1 MVFARA
7 LLALVALSGAAHA
20 QIIDRTEPAA
30 TAEAFLTAYKAR
42 DLAAIAGL
50 ANANNQPLFAELARD
65 GEAHP
70 AYEDVFSGW
79 RAAAADG
86 WDGTIG
92 AARYDGGNA
101 VVAFGEFGD
110 NEIAVVILTS
120 EAGGWAVE
128 DINSPSRASFEALPE
143 RAP

>member
-1 MVFARA
+1 MVLARV
-7 LLALVALSGAAHA
+7 LLALVALSGAALA
-20 QIIDRTEPAA
+20 QIIDRTDAAA

-42 DLAAIAGL
+42 DLAAIAVV
-50 ANANNQPLFAELARD
+50 ANENNQPLFAELARD
-65 GEAHP
+65 GEPHP
-70 AYEDVFSGW
+70 AYENVFSGW

-92 AARYDGGNA
+92 ATRYDGRDA
-101 VVAFGEFGD
+101 VVAFGELGD
-110 NEIAVVILTS
+110 DEIAVVILTS